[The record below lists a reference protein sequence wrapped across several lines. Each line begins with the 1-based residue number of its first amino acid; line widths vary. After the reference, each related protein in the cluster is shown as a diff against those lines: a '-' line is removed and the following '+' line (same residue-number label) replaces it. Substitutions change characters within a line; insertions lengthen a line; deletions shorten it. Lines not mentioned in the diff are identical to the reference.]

1 MHSQSNGGSLQDL
14 ASFVY
19 SVALMSFALVG
30 MGGVVY
36 HCLAPAGIFA
46 PWLGRIWDE
55 HPIFALLVSIA
66 LVVMV
71 LAARG
76 QVTSLRPARGSN
88 DLPLY
93 VFVTLGTFFALRL
106 VVYGML

>member
-1 MHSQSNGGSLQDL
+1 MHSHSNGGSLQDL

-46 PWLGRIWDE
+46 PWLGRMWAGN
-55 HPIFALLVSIA
+55 PVFTLLVSIG

-76 QVTSLRPARGSN
+76 QITSLRPTPGSN
-88 DLPLY
+88 DIPLY
-93 VFVTLGTFFALRL
+93 VFVTLGTFFASRL
-106 VVYGML
+106 VVNGIL